1 MCGLLSLKFSLVV
14 QLVMDKAIESLQINE
29 YNNRKIVISTKQGT
43 PFRMQFPRMY
53 MPFGVSGFTPEVGQ
67 TKYNIDFAIKG
78 FDEDGS
84 YMKKFYDSIRKIED
98 MIVDSVVE
106 QSESIFG
113 KPMTKEELQPMFNS
127 NVKESA
133 DREPKFRVK
142 VDTDME
148 DNIKATV
155 YNSDKNP
162 IRDEV
167 TNGLYARNS
176 GHAIVELNSVYFL
189 NRMFGCTWKL
199 YQLVVYEPQNLKGFQ
214 FVLPNA

>member
-1 MCGLLSLKFSLVV
+1 
-14 QLVMDKAIESLQINE
+14 MDKNSENIQLNE
-29 YNNRKIVISTKQGT
+29 YNNRKIVVSTKQGT

-78 FDEDGS
+78 YEEDDS
-84 YMKKFYDSIRKIED
+84 YMKKYYDSIRKIED
-98 MIVDSVVE
+98 MVIDSVTE
-106 QSESIFG
+106 QSERIFG
-113 KPMTKEELQPMFNS
+113 KKMTRAELVPMFNS
-127 NVKESA
+127 NIKISN

-148 DNIKATV
+148 DNIKAPI
-155 YNSDKNP
+155 YNSDK
-162 IRDEV
+162 IVIKDEV
-167 TNGLYARNS
+167 SNGLYARNS

-214 FVLPNA
+214 FIV

>member
-1 MCGLLSLKFSLVV
+1 
-14 QLVMDKAIESLQINE
+14 MDKAVENIQFNQ

-43 PFRMQFPRMY
+43 PFRVQFPRMY

-78 FDEDGS
+78 YDEDGS
-84 YMKKFYDSIRKIED
+84 YMNKFYESLRKIED
-98 MIVDSVVE
+98 MVIDSVVE
-106 QSESIFG
+106 QSECIFG
-113 KPMTKEELQPMFNS
+113 QQMTKDDLIPMFNS
-127 NVKESA
+127 NIKTA
-133 DREPKFRVK
+133 TDREPKFRVK

-148 DNIKATV
+148 DQIKATI
-155 YNSDKNP
+155 YNSDKVP
-162 IRDEV
+162 IRDEA

-214 FVLPNA
+214 FVLPTQQEA

>member
-1 MCGLLSLKFSLVV
+1 MEKAVETI
-14 QLVMDKAIESLQINE
+14 QLNE

-53 MPFGVSGFTPEVGQ
+53 MPFGVSGFTPEVGP

-78 FDEDGS
+78 YEEEGS
-84 YMKKFYDSIRKIED
+84 YMKKFHDSVRAVEDSIIN
-98 MIVDSVVE
+98 SVVE
-106 QSESIFG
+106 QSERIFG
-113 KPMTKEELQPMFNS
+113 KPMTKEELLPMFNS
-127 NVKESA
+127 NIKISG

-148 DNIKATV
+148 NTIKASI
-155 YNSDKNP
+155 YNSDK
-162 IRDEV
+162 IIIKDEV
-167 TNGLYARNS
+167 SNGLYARNS
-176 GHAIVELNSVYFL
+176 GHAIAELNSVYFL

-214 FVLPNA
+214 FVI